1 MTSDLNMR
9 VKEVKELENQNS
21 SLVTVI
27 NLLNKEQGN
36 DGNKEQ
42 WKTINNRR
50 RSCVE
55 CRNNNI
61 HDDLVEVVHWKIDM
75 PH

>member
-9 VKEVKELENQNS
+9 VKELENQNS
-21 SLVTVI
+21 CLVTVI

-42 WKTINNRR
+42 WKTVNNTI
-50 RSCVE
+50 E
-55 CRNNNI
+55 
-61 HDDLVEVVHWKIDM
+61 DDLVLNAGTIIFMTTWLTLFHWKIDM

>member
-9 VKEVKELENQNS
+9 IKELENQNS
-21 SLVTVI
+21 SLITVI
-27 NLLNKEQGN
+27 KLLNKEQGN

-42 WKTINNRR
+42 WKTVNNTR
-50 RSCVE
+50 RSRVD
-55 CRNNNI
+55 CRNNNFMTTW
-61 HDDLVEVVHWKIDM
+61 LKLFHWKIDM

>member
-9 VKEVKELENQNS
+9 VKELENQNS

-42 WKTINNRR
+42 WKTVNNRR
-50 RSCVE
+50 RS
-55 CRNNNI
+55 R
-61 HDDLVEVVHWKIDM
+61 
-75 PH
+75 